1 MAIADEAL
9 DVDLDPLDGRIDV
22 ARRAAGAALLA
33 EHMPRLERHAQLD
46 GDARGGEVA
55 EQREAEIAVRREPG
69 ELERI
74 AGVVELA
81 DDVLEVLPDEVR
93 QHEAVVQL
101 GAPARQP
108 RRLVRRRP
116 EARDQRAHQQL
127 LDQAHARVRR
137 HLEGA
142 HLEQAEA
149 AGRAVGRIELVDAEL
164 GAVGV
169 AGDVDQEIAQQ
180 SIDQPRRRLPG
191 LDLGDAS
198 ELGERDL
205 DLVDRVV
212 PRLVDARRLARR
224 ADEHAGEQVAQRRMV
239 VPVADHAGEQVGPAQ
254 ERRVARRRAA
264 EDEVVAAAGAGVAA
278 VEHELLGRQARLARG
293 ARRDASSARPARSTP
308 TPG

>member
-1 MAIADEAL
+1 M
-9 DVDLDPLDGRIDV
+9 
-22 ARRAAGAALLA
+22 
-33 EHMPRLERHAQLD
+33 
-46 GDARGGEVA
+46 
-55 EQREAEIAVRREPG
+55 RREPA

-74 AGVVELA
+74 AGIVELR
-81 DDVLEVLPDEVR
+81 DHVLEVLPDEVR

-108 RRLVRRRP
+108 RRPVRRGP

-127 LDQAHARVRR
+127 LHQAHPRMRR

-142 HLEQAEA
+142 HLEQAES
-149 AGRAVGRIELVDAEL
+149 AGRPVGRVELVDAEL

-169 AGDVDQEIAQQ
+169 AGDVDQQVAQQ
-180 SIDQPRRRLPG
+180 AIDQPRRRLAR
-191 LDLGDAS
+191 LDLGDAGQ
-198 ELGERDL
+198 LGERDL

-212 PRLVDARRLARR
+212 ARLVDARRLARR

-254 ERRVARRRAA
+254 ERRVGGRRAA

-278 VEHELLGRQARLARG
+278 VEHELLGRQARLARR
-293 ARRDASSARPARSTP
+293 AVEMRRLLDQLAPARCRIDVDLDHARVGRHAQER
-308 TPG
+308 PGAGPCGGS